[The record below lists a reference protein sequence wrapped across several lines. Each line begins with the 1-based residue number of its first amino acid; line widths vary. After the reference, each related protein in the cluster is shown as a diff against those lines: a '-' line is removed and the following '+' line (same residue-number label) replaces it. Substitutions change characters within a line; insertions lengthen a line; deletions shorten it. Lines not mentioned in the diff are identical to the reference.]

1 MTNEF
6 IKVGTM
12 AVAKVGRNEI
22 EVEIIAVEDGV
33 YTVRNKSGKVF
44 RARRVEPMPVPEP
57 AASAQADTVPVTEL
71 PVGQETA
78 IEDDTP
84 NPASES
90 GKPDKPIKNMTLMD
104 AAVAALKEAGKPMNT
119 REMVKAAIEKGYWIP
134 TACQTPE
141 QTLYGA
147 IFREMKTKEQPRI
160 VKAEE
165 KGKFRIA

>member
-1 MTNEF
+1 VTNEF
-6 IKVGTM
+6 INVGTM

-22 EVEIIAVEDGV
+22 EVEIIAVEDGT

-57 AASAQADTVPVTEL
+57 AESTE
-71 PVGQETA
+71 PETE

-84 NPASES
+84 NPAPES
-90 GKPDKPIKNMTLMD
+90 GKPEKHLSLLD
-104 AAVAALKEAGKPMNT
+104 
-119 REMVKAAIEKGYWIP
+119 AAIEVLQRCPAGTALNTRDMVKEATAQQLWFP

-147 IFREMKTKEQPRI
+147 IFREIKMKEQPRI
-160 VKAEE
+160 VKADA
-165 KGKFRIA
+165 KGKFRLA